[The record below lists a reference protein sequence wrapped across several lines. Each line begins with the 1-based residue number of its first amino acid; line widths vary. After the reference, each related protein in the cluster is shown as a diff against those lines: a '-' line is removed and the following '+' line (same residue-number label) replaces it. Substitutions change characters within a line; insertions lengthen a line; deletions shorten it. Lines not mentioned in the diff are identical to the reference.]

1 MDFGGAG
8 RGGIRPENRLLYE
21 NIFRMID
28 KDGGGDLDA
37 DELKRALASMG
48 EKLTDADVRDIINEI
63 DDNGDGTVDMGEF
76 MNLIEARIRDP
87 DLMKYSYEAF
97 NLFSETKEDHLT
109 KKELMDILGF
119 FNKQLSKDD
128 VELIL
133 EKVPW
138 EDDNTLNIK
147 TFLTMFYEE
156 L

>member
-8 RGGIRPENRLLYE
+8 RGGMRPENRKLYE

-28 KDGGGDLDA
+28 KDGGGDLDS

-48 EKLTDADVRDIINEI
+48 EKLTDADVKDIIQEI
-63 DDNGDGTVDMGEF
+63 DDNGDGTVNMNEF
-76 MNLIEARIRDP
+76 MTLIETRIRDP
-87 DLMKYSYEAF
+87 DLMKYSFEAF
-97 NLFSETKEDHLT
+97 NLFAETKEEHLT
-109 KKELMDILGF
+109 KKELMDILGY
-119 FNKQLSKDD
+119 FNKQLSKED
-128 VELIL
+128 VDLIL
-133 EKVPW
+133 EKIPW